1 MDRYSAGSQQTSSAV
16 DWRVVDQEL
25 SRVPAEFKDPKFY
38 ALKHVVE
45 ILTAEDPRSL
55 VAQVCVAEGDF
66 DAWGDSAP
74 RFLFGVTRGGGGL
87 SLAGET
93 HTEVSVRGQRTES
106 PTALGA
112 FWSEPFCLMVCRTW
126 WNS

>member
-1 MDRYSAGSQQTSSAV
+1 MDRYSAGSQQASSAV

-55 VAQVCVAEGDF
+55 VAQVWVCVY
-66 DAWGDSAP
+66 
-74 RFLFGVTRGGGGL
+74 VCVCVGGGGGGGQGR
-87 SLAGET
+87 AGRGG
-93 HTEVSVRGQRTES
+93 SGRRLGCVRRV
-106 PTALGA
+106 LGA
-112 FWSEPFCLMVCRTW
+112 
-126 WNS
+126 